1 MVFLKILGG
10 GQEVGRAAYL
20 VIDKNKYF
28 LLDYGVNFDE
38 EDHPQFPLHVRP
50 IDLSGIAITH
60 AHLDHIGAAP
70 LLYIT
75 GKPPL
80 YITKPTLDI
89 GKLLIN
95 DFLKLNAYYVDY
107 DIGEFE
113 TMATKAKFM
122 EYGVEEEAGEYTLL
136 FTDAGHILGSSMI
149 YLETPSGHRILYTGD
164 VNTIQTWTLNRAQLW
179 PIKIDTLI
187 IESTYGSTKHPPRHM
202 SEKRLI
208 DAIEEVID
216 SGGTVLIPAFSVG
229 RTQEVMCLVQAE
241 LPHVNIYVDGM
252 SRDITNIYL
261 KYKHFLRDPA
271 MFQKAVENT
280 FFIRGWSDRRK
291 AWKTASVIIS
301 SAGMLKGGPS
311 VYYLKKISDNPKN
324 AVFLVSYQAPNS
336 PGHILLEKGKL
347 EELGIEKMR
356 ARLEWFDLSSHAG
369 KDGLLSIMLR
379 YKHVLKNIVIIHG
392 EPESTTKLASMARE
406 ALGKDINIYTP
417 VNGEEVKLEA

>member
-1 MVFLKILGG
+1 MFLKILGG

-20 VIDKNKYF
+20 IIDKNKYF

-80 YITKPTLDI
+80 YVTKPTLDI
-89 GKLLIN
+89 GKLLID

-179 PIKIDTLI
+179 PIKIGTLI

-291 AWKTASVIIS
+291 AWKAPSVIIS

-324 AVFLVSYQAPNS
+324 AVFLVSYQAPNA
-336 PGHILLEKGKL
+336 PGHTLLEKGKL
-347 EELGIEKMR
+347 EELGIEEMR

-369 KDGLLSIMLR
+369 KDGLLLIMLR

>member
-38 EDHPQFPLHVRP
+38 EDHPQFPLHIRP

-80 YITKPTLDI
+80 YVTKPTLDI

-179 PIKIDTLI
+179 PIKINTLI

-241 LPHVNIYVDGM
+241 LPHVNIYIDGM

-291 AWKTASVIIS
+291 AWKTPSVIIS

-311 VYYLKKISDNPKN
+311 VCYLKKISDNPKN

-347 EELGIEKMR
+347 EELGIEEMR

-379 YKHVLKNIVIIHG
+379 YKHVLKNIIIIHG

-406 ALGKDINIYTP
+406 ILGKDINIYTP

>member
-1 MVFLKILGG
+1 MFLKILGG

-50 IDLSGIAITH
+50 IDLSGIAVTH

-80 YITKPTLDI
+80 YVTKPTLDI

-208 DAIEEVID
+208 DSIEEVID
-216 SGGTVLIPAFSVG
+216 GGGTVLIPAFSVG

-291 AWKTASVIIS
+291 AWKTPSVIIS

-311 VYYLKKISDNPKN
+311 VYYLKKISDNPRN

-347 EELGIEKMR
+347 EELGIEEMR

-392 EPESTTKLASMARE
+392 EPESTTKLADMARE